1 MTTDA
6 TLTSLRPRLLPVLAV
21 LGTIAT
27 WAGSFPAIGIA
38 LRELDPLPL
47 AAIRFALA
55 SLLAFGWLAWR
66 RPARMARRD
75 FGVVAVCGI
84 LGIAAYNMLLNTGQA
99 TVSAG
104 AASFIVNTQPLFMAI
119 LAVLFLREAHNR
131 WSWIGSALGLVGVGT
146 IAWGQPGGLSFGAG
160 TSLVLGAAIC
170 AAAFSVLQRPLFARY
185 DPLHVTSLVLI
196 AGAVA
201 LLPWLPAGIAQAA
214 AASDSSVAA
223 VLFLAVAPAAIGQTC
238 WAYVIRAFGAARAG
252 QFLYLIPPFA
262 TLLAFGLLG
271 EIPGAVMLLGG
282 TLALLGVVV
291 VNTWGRRPRSVGTQ
305 AEMR

>member
-1 MTTDA
+1 MTTDTA
-6 TLTSLRPRLLPVLAV
+6 LTASRPRLLPVLAV
-21 LGTIAT
+21 LGTIVT

-55 SLLAFGWLAWR
+55 SVLALAWLAWR
-66 RPARMARRD
+66 RPARMSRRD
-75 FGVVAVCGI
+75 YSIIAVGGA

-131 WSWIGSALGLVGVGT
+131 WSWVGSTLGLVGVGA

-160 TSLVLGAAIC
+160 ASLVLGAAVC
-170 AAAFSVLQRPLFARY
+170 AAVFSVLQRPLFARH
-185 DPLHVTSLVLI
+185 DPLHVTSLVLV

-214 AASDSSVAA
+214 SASGASVAA

-238 WAYVIRAFGAARAG
+238 WAYAIRSFGAARAG

-271 EIPGAVMLLGG
+271 EVPGVVTLLGG
-282 TLALLGVVV
+282 TLALLGVLI
-291 VNTWGRRPRSVGTQ
+291 VNTWGRR
-305 AEMR
+305 